1 MDGKKKAKNIFITLW
16 SFFTTFIVSVIAIFA
31 VALVVLHFTG
41 VEFFTVESAS
51 MTPKYPKDAL
61 VFVKDTQPEN
71 IKVGDVVTYV
81 MNENGVLVTHRVVS
95 IDNNEETFTTKGDA
109 NESEDPKPV
118 LWGNVV
124 GKVIFGIPKIGAA
137 FRLFSGKDAK
147 IYIIAVIV
155 VLGIIS
161 VVGDIAE
168 KRRRTRK
175 EENSDD
181 TEESSTNE

>member
-1 MDGKKKAKNIFITLW
+1 MDNKDKAKSIFGTLW
-16 SFFTTFIVSVIAIFA
+16 SFFTTFVISVIAICA
-31 VALVVLHFTG
+31 VGLVVLHFTG

-61 VFVKDTQPEN
+61 VFVKDVPPES

-81 MNENGVLVTHRVVS
+81 LNKNGVLVTHRVVS
-95 IDNNEETFTTKGDA
+95 VDNNEETFTTKGDA
-109 NESEDPKPV
+109 NDSEDPKPV

-124 GKVIFGIPKIGAA
+124 GKVVFGVPKIGAV

-147 IYIIAVIV
+147 IYLVAVIV

-161 VVGDIAE
+161 VAGDIAE
-168 KRRRTRK
+168 KRRKKK
-175 EENSDD
+175 EGDSEKSEDL
-181 TEESSTNE
+181 SSNE